1 MKKFLTF
8 ILTIVI
14 SILICVLCVSVSIKE
29 IVVNTISKEV
39 VKKEVAS
46 EVTNTAKEIYPDMDY
61 DTLEKIETSI
71 NNSSTV
77 DEMTE
82 KYFDNIVDAIV
93 NDKEVT
99 IPNTQQEIY
108 DLIDQNEAIL
118 KENNIELTEEQKQQ
132 ISIELTEDGKIDK
145 IYNNVSNKV
154 IDNMSEGEVT
164 LVKTYSAVTNNS
176 FKWIMA
182 GIIII
187 LTVLIALVKKTYY
200 RWTYNLAVSFAIAG
214 ILLTLAFPFVVD
226 SVAIDITTKVIGNAA
241 DLNVNNVINLG
252 YVCFAISALLIII
265 YLVGNKV
272 TRYNERKN
280 NY

>member
-46 EVTNTAKEIYPDMDY
+46 EVTNAAKEIYPDIDY

-71 NNSSTV
+71 NNSGTV

-93 NDKEVT
+93 NDKDVT
-99 IPNTQQEIY
+99 IPNTQEEIY

-132 ISIELTEDGKIDK
+132 ISVELTEDGKIDK

-176 FKWIMA
+176 FKWIMV
-182 GIIII
+182 GLIII

-200 RWTYNLAVSFAIAG
+200 RWTYNSAISFAIAG
-214 ILLTLAFPFVVD
+214 ILLTLVFPFVLD
-226 SVAIDITTKVIGNAA
+226 SVAVDITTKVIGNPT
-241 DLNVNNVINLG
+241 DININNIINLG
-252 YVCFAISALLIII
+252 YGCFIIGALFIII
-265 YLVGNKV
+265 YLVGNKI

>member
-1 MKKFLTF
+1 MKKILTF

-241 DLNVNNVINLG
+241 DLNVNKVINLG